1 MKNNEH
7 VLQYFRW
14 QFYWAY
20 HEKRH
25 FAQSIWAESYNTES
39 AEKANK

>member
-7 VLQYFRW
+7 VLKYYRW
-14 QFYWAY
+14 QHFWAS
-20 HEKRH
+20 EENRP
-25 FAQSIWAESYNTES
+25 FAQLIWSTAYNTES

>member
-7 VLQYFRW
+7 VLKYYRW
-14 QFYWAY
+14 QHFWAS
-20 HEKRH
+20 EENRH
-25 FAQSIWAESYNTES
+25 FAKSLWAKSYNTEL

>member
-7 VLQYFRW
+7 VLKYYRW
-14 QFYWAY
+14 QHFLA
-20 HEKRH
+20 EKENRH
-25 FAQSIWAESYNTES
+25 LAQLVWWTAHNTES